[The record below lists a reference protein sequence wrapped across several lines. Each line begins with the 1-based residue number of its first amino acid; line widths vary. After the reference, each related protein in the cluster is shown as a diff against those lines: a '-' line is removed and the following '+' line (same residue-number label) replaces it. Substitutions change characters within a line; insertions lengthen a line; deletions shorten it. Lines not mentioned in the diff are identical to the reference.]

1 MAHEHS
7 CDRIADEFTSRMLE
21 CRREPARVNVAEL
34 GSRHLVFRHG
44 YNRRAPRGNIL

>member
-21 CRREPARVNVAEL
+21 CRREPTRVNVAEL
-34 GSRHLVFRHG
+34 GSRHLCVSARVQSA
-44 YNRRAPRGNIL
+44 RPAR